1 MATQP
6 EPPPGRTI
14 RTADVIAVGSE
25 LTTGETRDTNGG
37 ELARVLASSGVSV
50 RRILAL
56 PDDLELVSATFAE
69 ALSSVDLVVATGG
82 LGPTPDDLTREA
94 LAAAVDEEP
103 RVDEELEA
111 WLRALFERRGMH
123 LPEINLK
130 QAWLIPSATAIPNP
144 NGTAPGWWV
153 DRADGRIA
161 VLLPGPPRE
170 MRPMW
175 SDWVL
180 PRLRAYGLGD
190 GRLARTLRTYG
201 IGESMVADRLGE
213 EMLRGANPIVAT
225 YARSDWLDI
234 RISATAEP
242 AAEGSP
248 ARTATEIIDEAEARV
263 RGILGGHVW
272 AVGDT
277 SWADL
282 VTKATRAA
290 GVRLATVEAGTHGTL
305 GTLLADVPALWR
317 AIALGPEVP
326 PDELAVRLE
335 AAAAGAA
342 AEAGTEAG
350 VALAAWGIEGGTEV
364 RVAVCRPATG
374 LSRTLELRLFQHG
387 QHGRFRAAVAAAAF
401 IVEVL
406 EVAVAPPSAGRS
418 DR

>member
-1 MATQP
+1 MS
-6 EPPPGRTI
+6 R
-14 RTADVIAVGSE
+14 AVHRAEVLSIGSE
-25 LTTGETRDTNGG
+25 LTYGETRDTNAG
-37 ELARVLASSGVSV
+37 ELARDLTAGGVV
-50 RRILAL
+50 VGRITAL
-56 PDDLELVSATFAE
+56 PDDLETVRDAYVGGLARA
-69 ALSSVDLVVATGG
+69 DLVVSTGG

-94 LAAAVDEEP
+94 IAAALGETPAVDP
-103 RVDEELEA
+103 ALER
-111 WLRALFERRGMH
+111 WLRAIWKRRGI
-123 LPEINLK
+123 PFPDINLK